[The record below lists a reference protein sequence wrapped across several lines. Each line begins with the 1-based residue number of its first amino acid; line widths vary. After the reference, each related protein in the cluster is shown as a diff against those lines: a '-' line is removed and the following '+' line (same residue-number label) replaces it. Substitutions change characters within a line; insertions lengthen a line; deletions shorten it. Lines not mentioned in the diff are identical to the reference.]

1 MKLKV
6 GEKGDLIRDIQNS
19 LMSLGYNPGP
29 IDGIFSDKTKKAI
42 IRLQKDKN
50 FQDDGMVGPN
60 TLKALG
66 IKAGLHIPKP
76 ARKTRRGLISKNR
89 GNLHRR

>member
-1 MKLKV
+1 MKLRV
-6 GEKGDLIRDIQNS
+6 GEKGDLIRDLQNS
-19 LMSLGYNPGP
+19 LLMLGYNPGP
-29 IDGIFSDKTKKAI
+29 VNGIFSESTKKAI

-66 IKAGLHIPKP
+66 IKAGLHIPRP
-76 ARKTRRGLISKNR
+76 ARKTRRGLNSKNK
-89 GNLHRR
+89 GNIHRR